1 MDKYQETMQAA
12 FREEADE
19 LLAELESALLELES
33 TPDDQERIGQVFRTM
48 HTIKGSGAMFGFEDI
63 AHFTHEVETVF
74 DLVRNGQLE
83 VDKALIDLTLQAR
96 DHILTLLHEPEVV
109 DEQQGLSIIERMKTL
124 SQAAEGTDQETEDE
138 TTPEEAAPGEG
149 DLVCYRI
156 RFQPN
161 QNIFLSGTNPLLLLD
176 ELKGL
181 GECTIVADTSAI
193 PTLEE
198 INPELCYTSWD
209 IVLTTVKG
217 LNAIKDVFIFVED
230 DSKITIDIIQESKT
244 FDAGPEARR
253 LGEILLDK
261 GDIDREKLQQ
271 ILNEKK
277 LLGDILV
284 DAGLVTNEKVEAALA
299 EQKQI
304 KATRERRLKAET
316 ASSIR
321 VRSDKLDTLVD
332 LVGELVTVQARLS
345 QSSAKESGNTD
356 LVAISETVER
366 LTAELRDNAMSLRMV
381 PIGTTFSRFRRL
393 VRDLSNQLGKK
404 IELTTEGAETELDK
418 TVIERLNDP
427 LVHLIRN
434 CIDHGIEIPETR
446 ASKGKPE
453 TGTIHLKS
461 SHSGAHVLIQII
473 DDGAG
478 LDLERIRAKAIERKL
493 IEASAELAEREVYQL
508 IFAPGFS
515 TAQVVTDVS
524 GRGVG
529 MDVAKRTIDNLGGAI
544 EIDSRPGQG
553 TTITLKIPLT
563 LAIIEGL
570 LIKIGEDCF
579 VVPLSTVEQCVEL
592 TRADVEASHG
602 RNIINLRGEVLPY
615 IKLRETFNIAG
626 DRPAIE
632 QIVVTRT
639 ENQPVGF
646 VVDEVIGQIQTVIKT
661 LGKMYQNIDGVSG
674 ATILGDGTVALILDV
689 LKLKSVAELDDA

>member
-74 DLVRNGQLE
+74 DLVRNGKLE

-109 DEQQGLSIIERMKTL
+109 DEQQGLGIIERMKIL
-124 SQAAEGTDQETEDE
+124 SQAAEGTDQEPRDE
-138 TTPEEAAPGEG
+138 ATPEEAAPGVG

-193 PTLEE
+193 PALEE

-230 DSKITIDIIQESKT
+230 DSKITIDIIQESEA
-244 FDAGPEARR
+244 FDAGPEAKR

-261 GDIDREKLQQ
+261 GDIDRDKLQRV
-271 ILNEKK
+271 LKEKK
-277 LLGDILV
+277 LLGDMLV

-304 KATRERRLKAET
+304 KATREKRLKDET
-316 ASSIR
+316 SSSIR
-321 VRSDKLDTLVD
+321 VRSEKLDTLVD

-345 QSSAKESGNTD
+345 QSSSKNSGNTD

-434 CIDHGIEIPETR
+434 CIDHGIETPEIR
-446 ASKGKPE
+446 LSNGKQE

-478 LDLERIRAKAIERKL
+478 LDLEKIRAKAIERKL
-493 IEASAELAEREVYQL
+493 IEPAEELSERDVYQL

-592 TRADVEASHG
+592 TRADVEQSHG

-615 IKLRETFNIAG
+615 INLREIFNVAG
-626 DRPAIE
+626 DRPPVE

-661 LGKMYQNIDGVSG
+661 LGKMYQNVEGVSG

-689 LKLKSVAELDDA
+689 LKLKSVAELNDA

>member
-1 MDKYQETMQAA
+1 
-12 FREEADE
+12 
-19 LLAELESALLELES
+19 
-33 TPDDQERIGQVFRTM
+33 
-48 HTIKGSGAMFGFEDI
+48 
-63 AHFTHEVETVF
+63 
-74 DLVRNGQLE
+74 
-83 VDKALIDLTLQAR
+83 
-96 DHILTLLHEPEVV
+96 LLHEPEVV